1 MSNLPRKIE
10 IKFEKG
16 GIFTANLL
24 ENEAPKPCHTIW
36 SRLPLTLEFY
46 NSIVSG
52 QAIVTLPKDLTVEPE
67 NQMTLGVPLGT
78 LAFLVRDVPKLV
90 PDEIYI
96 VYGLFVSRGLTVNN
110 YQPVNIFAQI
120 TENIEEL
127 KIVGKRI
134 LMKGAEKVTLS
145 KIE

>member
-1 MSNLPRKIE
+1 MNNLSRKIE

-24 ENEAPKPCHTIW
+24 EKEAPNTCETIW
-36 SRLPLTLEFY
+36 NRLPLTLEFY

-67 NQMTLGVPLGT
+67 NQMTLGLPPGT
-78 LAFLVRDVPKLV
+78 LAYLVRDVPKLV

-127 KIVGKRI
+127 KLIGKRI
-134 LMKGAEKVTLS
+134 LMKGAEKVTISLLD
-145 KIE
+145 

>member
-24 ENEAPKPCHTIW
+24 ENEAPKTCHTIW

>member
-1 MSNLPRKIE
+1 MNNLSRKIE

-24 ENEAPKPCHTIW
+24 ENEAPNTCETIW
-36 SRLPLTLEFY
+36 NKLPLTLEFY

-67 NQMTLGVPLGT
+67 NQMTLGLPPGT

-127 KIVGKRI
+127 KLIGKRI
-134 LMKGAEKVTLS
+134 LMKGAEKVTISQLN
-145 KIE
+145 

>member
-1 MSNLPRKIE
+1 MNNLSRKIE

-24 ENEAPKPCHTIW
+24 ENEAPNTCETIW
-36 SRLPLTLEFY
+36 NKLPLTLEFY

-67 NQMTLGVPLGT
+67 NQMTLGLPPGT

-96 VYGLFVSRGLTVNN
+96 V
-110 YQPVNIFAQI
+110 
-120 TENIEEL
+120 
-127 KIVGKRI
+127 
-134 LMKGAEKVTLS
+134 
-145 KIE
+145 

>member
-1 MSNLPRKIE
+1 MNNLSRKIE

-24 ENEAPKPCHTIW
+24 EKEAPNTCETIW
-36 SRLPLTLEFY
+36 NRLPLTLEFY

-67 NQMTLGVPLGT
+67 NQMTLGLPPGT

-120 TENIEEL
+120 TENIE
-127 KIVGKRI
+127 
-134 LMKGAEKVTLS
+134 
-145 KIE
+145 